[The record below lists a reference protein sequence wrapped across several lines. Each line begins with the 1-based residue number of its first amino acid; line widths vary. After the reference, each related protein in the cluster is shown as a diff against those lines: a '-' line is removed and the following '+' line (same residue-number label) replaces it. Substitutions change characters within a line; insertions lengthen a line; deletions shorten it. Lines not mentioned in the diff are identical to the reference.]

1 MIVLKGAT
9 AALALVLLTAAP
21 AHAAVFVTAA
31 PAHAAVNNPPTISDV
46 KLYDQNACAA
56 QDAPTVIPGA
66 ASVYLSAEVSDPDTY
81 SPQARFAIWPVDH
94 PDQRQVV
101 VGSVSGYSG
110 PARKEWRPSE
120 FAHGT
125 VLAFQAQAT
134 DGTNVT
140 DWSAPCFMRV
150 DAVAPAKGPV
160 VSSAE
165 YPADGSFH
173 NGVGKPG
180 TFRFDAE
187 GDPDV
192 VAYVWRSSSNPQT
205 VIPAPAPGAPVTIE
219 YTPTR
224 DGIVSL
230 YVTALD
236 AAKNRSPETS
246 YTFAVRE
253 IRPGIA
259 LDVAGVGL
267 PGTLRLATGATTVTS
282 FGYRVG
288 DAAEIRV
295 PAVAE
300 GTSQV
305 AAEVPLTVT
314 AKGEVTVTAR
324 SFEGDAPL
332 SQATKTF
339 TVSDAPRVTSDDLLW
354 PGTGGV
360 AGRESTLTLTP
371 RSADV
376 ATYRFTAGSEPTRV
390 VPAGPDGTAV
400 VRWTPPAPGTVAVT
414 VTSLTTTGT
423 VSDETHVNATVLD
436 PVPTITVAGSGSWPP
451 VDGIGR
457 PLTINIHSPAPGIA
471 SYSYHFNDGP
481 ELTAPSDSG
490 GAYITVTPDHAGDNT
505 LRARTHFS
513 NGTTSAERTLTFQV
527 SDAPIITSPDYPE
540 GTDAGGP
547 GIPGTFT
554 FHPAQP
560 TVHSYTYSYEY
571 GDDQTVTAAPDGTAT
586 IVITP
591 DSEGWKTL
599 QVTSHNAD
607 GTPSDPREYNFTVAT
622 APSSATKAKK

>member
-1 MIVLKGAT
+1 MIVIKGAA
-9 AALALVLLTAAP
+9 AALALVLL
-21 AHAAVFVTAA
+21 TAA

-66 ASVYLSAEVSDPDTY
+66 GSVYLSAEVSDPDTY

-110 PARKEWRPSE
+110 PARKEWRPSD

-134 DGTNVT
+134 DGTNDT
-140 DWSAPCFMRV
+140 AWSAPCFMRV
-150 DAVAPAKGPV
+150 DAVAPARGPV

-192 VAYVWRSSSNPQT
+192 VAYVWRSSSTPQT
-205 VIPAPAPGAPVTIE
+205 VLPAPTPGAPVTIE

-224 DGIVSL
+224 DGIISL

-253 IRPGIA
+253 IRPAIA

-267 PGTLRLATGATTVTS
+267 PSTLRLSTGATTVTS

-300 GTSQV
+300 GTNQV

-314 AKGEVTVTAR
+314 AKGAVTLTAR

-339 TVSDAPRVTSDDLLW
+339 TVSDAPRVTSDDLFW

-371 RSADV
+371 RNADV
-376 ATYRFTAGSEPTRV
+376 ATYRFTAGSEPARD

-400 VRWTPPAPGTVAVT
+400 VRWTPPTPGTVAVT
-414 VTSLTTTGT
+414 VTSLTTAGT

-436 PVPTITVAGSGSWPP
+436 PRPTIGVDNAGSWPP
-451 VDGIGR
+451 ADGIGR
-457 PLTINIHSPAPGIA
+457 PLAITLHSPAPGIA

-481 ELTAPSDSG
+481 ELTVPFDGG
-490 GAYITVTPDHAGDNT
+490 GASITVIPDHAGANT
-505 LRARTHFS
+505 IRARTHFS
-513 NGTTSAERTLTFQV
+513 DGTTSAERTLTFQV
-527 SDAPIITSPDYPE
+527 SDAPTITSPDYPE
-540 GTDAGGP
+540 GTEAGAP
-547 GIPGTFT
+547 GIAGTFT

-560 TVHSYTYSYEY
+560 DVQSYTYSYEY
-571 GDDQTVTAAPDGTAT
+571 GDDQTVDAAPDGTAT

-599 QVTSHNAD
+599 RVTSHTAD
-607 GTPSDPREYNFTVAT
+607 DTASDPREYNFTVAT
-622 APSSATKAKK
+622 GASITDKARQ